1 MGTGGTGNE
10 GFISTFDIGI
20 SKPSQVGTIS
30 PTSSAVLSWTAP
42 AAGESDITDYIIQYS
57 TDDSTWST
65 FDDGVSTGT
74 TATVTG
80 LTSGTTYYFRVA
92 AVNSSGT
99 GDFSSSSSVTFV
111 LTGGGG
117 HGNCD
122 SRAFG
127 LNKSL
132 KVNQVSYD
140 IETFELAVQAYSS
153 CGPITS
159 KVFTSTE
166 LGTLG
171 LSMNQPLLD
180 ENIVIYSTYLEESDK
195 KFRILLEND
204 RNSFDETFYIYDKS
218 IIKTYKGYSH
228 YTSEQQGTIYQE
240 PEPTVEPN
248 QNQWQNQNQIQYQN
262 QHQNLDQ

>member
-1 MGTGGTGNE
+1 M
-10 GFISTFDIGI
+10 
-20 SKPSQVGTIS
+20 
-30 PTSSAVLSWTAP
+30 
-42 AAGESDITDYIIQYS
+42 
-57 TDDSTWST
+57 
-65 FDDGVSTGT
+65 
-74 TATVTG
+74 
-80 LTSGTTYYFRVA
+80 
-92 AVNSSGT
+92 
-99 GDFSSSSSVTFV
+99 
-111 LTGGGG
+111 
-117 HGNCD
+117 
-122 SRAFG
+122 
-127 LNKSL
+127 
-132 KVNQVSYD
+132 SYD
-140 IETFELAVQAYSS
+140 IETFELAVQAYSA

-240 PEPTVEPN
+240 PESTVEPMAEPEPTVEPMAEPEPTVEPTSEPGPVVELIVEPIPEPTPEPEPIVEPEPTSVSEPEQLPETDTSMWYWFVIPGILGMIFLLLYKRMHKN
-248 QNQWQNQNQIQYQN
+248 AKNVVSN
-262 QHQNLDQ
+262 